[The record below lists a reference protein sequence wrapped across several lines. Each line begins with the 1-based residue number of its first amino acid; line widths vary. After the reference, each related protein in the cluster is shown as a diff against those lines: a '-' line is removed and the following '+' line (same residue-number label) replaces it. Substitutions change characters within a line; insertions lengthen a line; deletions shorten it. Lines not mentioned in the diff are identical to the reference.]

1 MFKDYGVLFDVME
14 ETFDYGNDTLKAER
28 DIRMLRQKTS
38 VAAYKAEFQILAAK
52 IEWNDDALLSQFYRG
67 LKERVRE
74 EITMYHERPSTLKGM
89 FELAITIDTRLF
101 ELQLEKKGS
110 YA

>member
-1 MFKDYGVLFDVME
+1 ME
-14 ETFDYGNDTLKAER
+14 EIFDYGNDTLEAER
-28 DIRMLRQKTS
+28 DIRMLRQRTS

-52 IEWNDDALLSQFYRG
+52 IEWNDNALSSQFYRG

-74 EITMYHERPSTLKGM
+74 EITIHYERPSILRSI

-101 ELQLEKKGS
+101 EL
-110 YA
+110 

>member
-1 MFKDYGVLFDVME
+1 
-14 ETFDYGNDTLKAER
+14 
-28 DIRMLRQKTS
+28 MLRQRTS

-52 IEWNDDALLSQFYRG
+52 IDWNDDALASQFYRG
-67 LKERVRE
+67 LKERVRK
-74 EITMYHERPSTLKGM
+74 EITLHNDRPDTLKGM
-89 FELAITIDTRLF
+89 FDIAVTIDTRIF

>member
-1 MFKDYGVLFDVME
+1 M
-14 ETFDYGNDTLKAER
+14 
-28 DIRMLRQKTS
+28 S

-52 IEWNDDALLSQFYRG
+52 IDWNDEALASQFYRG

-74 EITMYHERPSTLKGM
+74 EITLCNKQPDTLKDM
-89 FELAITIDTRLF
+89 FDLAITIDTRIF

>member
-1 MFKDYGVLFDVME
+1 ME
-14 ETFDYGNDTLKAER
+14 ETFDYSDDTREAER
-28 DIRMLRQKTS
+28 DIRILRQRTS
-38 VAAYKAEFQILAAK
+38 AVAYKAEFQILAAK
-52 IEWNDDALLSQFYRG
+52 IDWNDDALASQFYRG

-74 EITMYHERPSTLKGM
+74 EITLHNDRPDTLKGM
-89 FELAITIDTRLF
+89 FDIVVTIDTRIF

>member
-1 MFKDYGVLFDVME
+1 MIE
-14 ETFDYGNDTLKAER
+14 ETFDYSDDTREVEHN
-28 DIRMLRQKTS
+28 IHILRQRTS
-38 VAAYKAEFQILAAK
+38 IAAYKVEFQILAIK
-52 IEWNDDALLSQFYRG
+52 IDWNDDVLASQFYQG

-74 EITMYHERPSTLKGM
+74 EIILYNNRPDILKGM
-89 FELAITIDTRLF
+89 FDIVVTIDTRIF